1 MLGELWL
8 VLCPA
13 GGGGRDVRPAA
24 HLLFF
29 ASPKKSRQKKG
40 DPQSAT
46 PALRCGADLRRRA
59 GGVRGGTRCA
69 PAALRSNIPRESDH
83 EASASFGAA
92 ATPPARRRRRSHRGE
107 SETGHRC
114 ARPLTLLPLPLGEG
128 WGEGIWG
135 RAQRWPEWSRTP
147 SARAEERRAWGGRVQ
162 RSMHAL
168 RALTCCGCLNGAPQ
182 ARSEF
187 RSTAPGPST
196 AGCPAAQRRGHAQW
210 GRLFFGPFLLAKQK
224 KGTAPPGA
232 YPGLCGL
239 QGNTATTSPNAQK
252 TGLPRRAHP

>member
-1 MLGELWL
+1 MLGELSL
-8 VLCPA
+8 SCCLA
-13 GGGGRDVRPAA
+13 GRGGRDVRPAA

-40 DPQSAT
+40 DPKSAT
-46 PALRCGADLRRRA
+46 PPLCSGADLRRRA

-83 EASASFGAA
+83 EAAASYGAA

-114 ARPLTLLPLPLGEG
+114 ARPRFSLPLPLGEG

-135 RAQRWPEWSRTP
+135 RAQRWPERVCYPLWPCRG
-147 SARAEERRAWGGRVQ
+147 AQGVGRAWAAQHAQASCTDLLRLFERSAQ
-162 RSMHAL
+162 RAVSSAAPPHE
-168 RALTCCGCLNGAPQ
+168 RAPQ
-182 ARSEF
+182 VARSE
-187 RSTAPGPST
+187 AK
-196 AGCPAAQRRGHAQW
+196 GHGQW
-210 GRLFFGPFLLAKQK
+210 GRLFFGSFLLAKQK

-232 YPGLCGL
+232 HPGLCDMHFNAV
-239 QGNTATTSPNAQK
+239 NTSLNTQK
-252 TGLPRRAHP
+252 PGLPRAHP